1 MAKKPAKKPA
11 KKTTKKPGKKPAKK
25 KAEEGEDFIG
35 KLKKLKAD
43 SKSPSI
49 IADTLEKLEALEKE
63 NLDLKEKLEE
73 NTDNLKKTTKEKED
87 LGSKLSMKAD
97 DVAELKRDNYQLS
110 TENKALRTKMEEI
123 EVAGKEGDLSKASA
137 ITKSLVED
145 LQKKLT
151 IKKKQVSQLQ
161 TKVSNLE
168 SQLNDIS
175 EGKAPSQSE
184 VKIEPPKITE
194 GAPESEQPTSID
206 KGLLDNLSSELSK
219 KKTQVRDMQLKI
231 KNLTEEK
238 ESLNDQLE
246 EIKRRQSGD
255 FVAPVEESSKPV
267 EKAVTSESESRTL
280 DILIQDLQSDLNKYK
295 KVIVKLKKENAELKS
310 AGGAPAPVD
319 TGETKQLKAENETLK
334 AEIVNLEKKLM
345 VKAKE
350 TPATGD
356 SDDKIQELENEIDER
371 DKIIKELKASRTAE
385 VESSGAVPMTG
396 LVDDLQSKINKL
408 KAALKEKNKVIEELK
423 KSGQLTFKR

>member
-1 MAKKPAKKPA
+1 M
-11 KKTTKKPGKKPAKK
+11 
-25 KAEEGEDFIG
+25 
-35 KLKKLKAD
+35 KAD

-73 NTDNLKKTTKEKED
+73 NVANLTKTTKEKED
-87 LGSKLSMKAD
+87 YKMKLSRKND
-97 DVAELKRDNYQLS
+97 DVSELRRESAQLS

-123 EVAGKEGDLSKASA
+123 EVAGKDGDLSKASA

-151 IKKKQVSQLQ
+151 VKKKQVSQLQ
-161 TKVSNLE
+161 TKVGNLE
-168 SQLNDIS
+168 SQLNDLS
-175 EGKAPSQSE
+175 EGKTPQQAE
-184 VKIEPPKITE
+184 VKIETPKITE
-194 GAPESEQPTSID
+194 GAPGSEQPTSID

-231 KNLTEEK
+231 KKLTEEN
-238 ESLNDQLE
+238 ESINSQLE
-246 EIKRRQSGD
+246 EIKRRQGTD
-255 FVAPVEESSKPV
+255 LPVEETPKPI
-267 EKAVTSESESRTL
+267 EKVKTSESESKTL

-295 KVIVKLKKENAELKS
+295 KVIVKLKKENAELKKS
-310 AGGAPAPVD
+310 GGAPVAVD
-319 TGETKQLKAENETLK
+319 TGEIKALQAENESLK
-334 AEIVNLEKKLM
+334 DEIVNLEKKLL

-350 TPATGD
+350 APASGGGD
-356 SDDKIQELENEIDER
+356 EKIQELEDEIKER
-371 DKIIKELKASRTAE
+371 DKLIRELKASKPAE
-385 VESSGAVPMTG
+385 AATSGSVPMTG
-396 LVDDLQSKINKL
+396 LIDDLQSKINKL